1 MISLFLLEQ
10 ALNSYEKCR
19 VSVYTSPLDLS
30 GVYALFPET
39 DNGVSVA
46 FRWPEKFPHA
56 GKPGVYFIFSAQM
69 SLLYI
74 GSTTSDLNGRLGNYF
89 GYVSGRSGPC
99 RIKEMQPPWKTPP
112 CYVRTIAVERPEE
125 APVLE
130 SYLIDSLQPPDNT
143 KGIRR
148 A

>member
-1 MISLFLLEQ
+1 MISLSLLEQ
-10 ALNSYEKCR
+10 ALDSYEACR

-30 GVYALFPET
+30 GVYALFPERDT
-39 DNGVSVA
+39 RVSVA

-74 GSTTSDLNGRLGNYF
+74 GSTECDLNRRLRDFF

-99 RIKEMQPPWKTPP
+99 RVKDMQPPWETPP
-112 CYVRTIAVERPEE
+112 CYVRTIAVKRPEE
-125 APVLE
+125 APLLK